1 MKKNK
6 LILGL
11 ALFAL
16 VLVIATFSLSSTEQ
30 SRFWRSLS
38 TWFAKPVDVKID
50 LQLKFKGNWDAQFAW
65 NAAEAELE
73 RYSWYK
79 ALEVCD
85 QECLKTE
92 LDHRYLNE
100 FELKNNAQERH
111 ILVTSTNLAGRH
123 CHACPAY
130 ISLFEFEKI
139 ADEWQITKRHL
150 NFSRWGSWGQADAE
164 QIFLESL
171 DKQGSQQ
178 NYLLAMFYDD
188 AHQGYADT
196 RLGLFYVSAKTVDQ
210 VVDLTDYH
218 ADNAGA
224 VGEEDTARYIQ
235 WKGSHQFDYQSKA
248 KLPDFVYTRV
258 GVYETKAVNEQRRYR
273 YDGKTYQ
280 LLQKTVADAP
290 ETTETA
296 SPAASQAEPLDQ
308 NATKSVTE

>member
-11 ALFAL
+11 ALFSL
-16 VLVIATFSLSSTEQ
+16 VLVIAVFSLSSTEQ

-38 TWFAKPVDVKID
+38 SWFAKPVDVKID
-50 LQLKFKGNWDAQFAW
+50 LQQKFKGNWDAQFAW

-73 RYSWYK
+73 RYSWHK
-79 ALEVCD
+79 ALVACD
-85 QECLKTE
+85 QECLNTE

-100 FELKNNAQERH
+100 FELLSNGQERH
-111 ILVTSTNLAGRH
+111 ILVASSNLVGRH

-130 ISLFEFEKI
+130 LSLFEFEKI

-150 NFSRWGSWGQADAE
+150 NFSLWGSWGQADAE

-178 NYLLAMFYDD
+178 DYLLAMFHDD
-188 AHQGYADT
+188 VHHGYADT
-196 RLGLFYVSAKTVDQ
+196 RLGLFYVSTQAVNQ

-218 ADNAGA
+218 ADNVGA
-224 VGEEDTARYIQ
+224 VGEEDTARHIE

-248 KLPDFVYTRV
+248 KLPDFVYTKV

-280 LLQKTVADAP
+280 LLQKTVAATP
-290 ETTETA
+290 EIEEGA
-296 SPAASQAEPLDQ
+296 SPADTKTEP
-308 NATKSVTE
+308 ATPDTTKAVTD